1 MEEQGLGLVKLLETQ
16 EEDVVLL
23 TAGEHKKAVEKLPP
37 GFCAVGV
44 DDASL
49 LLCV

>member
-23 TAGEHKKAVEKLPP
+23 TAGEHKKAVRKIT
-37 GFCAVGV
+37 
-44 DDASL
+44 SR
-49 LLCV
+49 LLCCWY